1 MGLTADWDLRITRA
15 MKRSI
20 IYIAAATVMM
30 GSCAKVETNT
40 VKPVPGD
47 EVRFSGNLGVNTKTI
62 YGDETA
68 TGIKVNWKNGDKV
81 LVYGTNCS
89 VGRDM
94 AEYNITNADNEGN
107 EIIQNFANSLDKT
120 GDFGVQWGAD
130 ENVKCDFYS
139 VYPSVNNGHN
149 TTITPNADGKSVTVR
164 AHIRPSQFCVFNANS
179 TATAYS
185 GVPYNEK
192 YTDLTMPDAFM
203 YAVTPD
209 QETCTEIV
217 KLRYNPFSTVL
228 KFQFEGFTTST
239 ELTSPYIYLQKV
251 ILNAPDGVTVA
262 GNFDVTIGKDGSISS
277 VPVADS
283 EASNVI
289 EVNTI
294 LPGGSYVRLGK
305 NMPVDFS
312 IFTIPQNGLELSE
325 TWNVVLQ
332 TNAGNFRYKLK
343 PNTSS
348 ANNTGKTAALVAGQ
362 VHKLNVPKL
371 TVTQDITLNPADWM
385 TQIPRNVYLSELSL
399 PGSWYSVL
407 EEYQG
412 KGVSIANQYA
422 AGVRA
427 FNLDCRL
434 TKETSSSSTMRLVC
448 AGTDGVGTAGS
459 DYVSGVLVL
468 DKMKEIGAL
477 IANNPEEYVVV
488 VLTVAEKPMTR
499 KPALA
504 SEISYGTVAPQE
516 ILNAIATML
525 KDPSLD
531 SYIYKKP
538 ITPNTTVYDVLGKI
552 IVKVN
557 ANTSKFLNESYTSIP
572 NAMVSLASMA
582 GGVEYPGYPDT
593 DITAGVFDSMQTS
606 AIYNSNTESGLKF
619 YYHQAQKSY
628 ESGSSSSPNLD
639 QRRKAIDDI
648 TAKSRAIYEENLHN
662 AWFQIGIGGYIV
674 KTGFLGQKT
683 NDRLAVAT
691 NLNEYLLQKVQN
703 KLLSQEGLA
712 PSPVGI
718 VLMNY
723 CTGDSTNG
731 NGAALVKAI
740 LEMNT
745 MFRLNRDPAK
755 PEWPDQENVGG
766 DSGSGGGS
774 GGSTG
779 GGGGI

>member
-1 MGLTADWDLRITRA
+1 MGVKQKKMRNSVLCLAGLALIL
-15 MKRSI
+15 
-20 IYIAAATVMM
+20 
-30 GSCAKVETNT
+30 GSC
-40 VKPVPGD
+40 VKEELKQVTPAPGK
-47 EVRFSGNLGVNTKTI
+47 EVRFSGNLGNNSTTRTV
-62 YGDETA
+62 YGEESK

-81 LVYGTNCS
+81 LVYGTNCVS
-89 VGRDM
+89 GRDC
-94 AEYNITNADNEGN
+94 AEYKVTNADADGN
-107 EIIQNFANSLDKT
+107 EVLQNFANSLDKT
-120 GDFGVQWGAD
+120 GEFGVQWGMD
-130 ENVKCDFYS
+130 GTEKCDFYS

-149 TTITPNADGKSVTVR
+149 TTITPNADGTGVTVR

-179 TATAYS
+179 DATAYS
-185 GVPYNEK
+185 GTPYDEK
-192 YTDLTMPDAFM
+192 YTDGTMPDAFM
-203 YAVTPD
+203 YAVTPNQD
-209 QETCTEIV
+209 NGTEV
-217 KLRYNPFSTVL
+217 VNLRYTPFSTVL
-228 KFQFEGFTTST
+228 KFHFAGFTTSVD
-239 ELTSPYIYLQKV
+239 LTSPYIYLQKV
-251 ILNAPDGVTVA
+251 ILTAPDGVMVA
-262 GNFDVTIGKDGSISS
+262 GNFDVTIDKDGSVTSH
-277 VPVADS
+277 PVADS

-305 NMPVDFS
+305 NMPIDFS
-312 IFTIPQNGLELSE
+312 IFTIPQNGLSLSE
-325 TWNVVLQ
+325 TWNVVMQ

-343 PNTSS
+343 PST
-348 ANNTGKTAALVAGQ
+348 NNTGKNSNLVAGQ
-362 VHKLNVPKL
+362 VHKLNIPIL

-412 KGVSIANQYA
+412 TGVDIATQYA
-422 AGVRA
+422 NGVRA

-434 TKETSSSSTMRLVC
+434 TRETSSSSSALRLVC
-448 AGTDGVGTAGS
+448 AGTDGVGTAGT
-459 DYVSGVLVL
+459 DYNNGVLVL
-468 DKMKEIGAL
+468 DKMKEIGNL
-477 IANNPEEYVVV
+477 IANHQEEYVVV

-499 KPALA
+499 KPAFA

-525 KDPSLD
+525 ADSSLD
-531 SYIYKKP
+531 SYIYKNP
-538 ITPNTTVYDVLGKI
+538 ITPNTTVSDVLGKI

-557 ANTSKFLNESYTSIP
+557 ANTSNFRADTYENIP

-593 DITAGVFDSMQTS
+593 DLTAGVFNSMQVDT
-606 AIYNSNTESGLKF
+606 IYNNKEASGLKF
-619 YYHQAQKSY
+619 YYHQAQKTY
-628 ESGSSSSPNLD
+628 ATGSTSSPSLD
-639 QRRKAIDDI
+639 ERHKAIDDI
-648 TAKSRAIYEENLHN
+648 TAQSRTIYENNLHN

-674 KTGFLGQKT
+674 ETNSWGQKT
-683 NDRLAVAT
+683 NNRLAVAT
-691 NLNEYLLQKVQN
+691 DLNNYLLTKVQN
-703 KLLSQEGLA
+703 KLLGQEGLA

-723 CTGDSTNG
+723 CTGDSSNG

-755 PEWPDQENVGG
+755 PEWPDQTNVDGGGESGG
-766 DSGSGGGS
+766 DN

>member
-1 MGLTADWDLRITRA
+1 MRNSVLCLAGLALIL
-15 MKRSI
+15 
-20 IYIAAATVMM
+20 
-30 GSCAKVETNT
+30 GSC
-40 VKPVPGD
+40 VKEELKQVTPAPGK
-47 EVRFSGNLGVNTKTI
+47 EVRFSGNLGNNSTTRTA
-62 YGDETA
+62 YGEETT

-81 LVYGTNCS
+81 LVYGTNC
-89 VGRDM
+89 VNGRDC
-94 AEYNITNADNEGN
+94 AEYKVTNADADGN
-107 EIIQNFANSLDKT
+107 EVLQNFANSLDKT
-120 GDFGVQWGAD
+120 AEFGVQWGMD
-130 ENVKCDFYS
+130 GTEKCDFYS
-139 VYPSVNNGHN
+139 VYPSVNNGHR
-149 TTITPNADGKSVTVR
+149 TSITPAADGSGVTVR

-179 TATAYS
+179 DATAYS
-185 GVPYNEK
+185 GTPYDEK
-192 YTDLTMPDAFM
+192 YTDGTMPDAFM

-209 QETCTEIV
+209 QDNGTEV
-217 KLRYNPFSTVL
+217 VNLRYTPFSTVL
-228 KFQFEGFTTST
+228 KFHFAGFTTSLD
-239 ELTSPYIYLQKV
+239 LTSPYIYLQKV
-251 ILNAPDGVTVA
+251 ILTAPDGVTVA
-262 GNFDVTIGKDGSISS
+262 GNFDVTIGKNGKVTSH
-277 VPVADS
+277 PVGDS

-305 NMPVDFS
+305 NMPIDFS
-312 IFTIPQNGLELSE
+312 IFTIPQDGLSLSE
-325 TWNVVLQ
+325 TWNVVMQ

-343 PNTSS
+343 PST
-348 ANNTGKTAALVAGQ
+348 NNTGKNSNLVAGQ
-362 VHKLNVPKL
+362 VHKLNIPIL

-412 KGVSIANQYA
+412 TGVNIATQYA

-434 TKETSSSSTMRLVC
+434 TRETSSSSTLRLVC
-448 AGTDGVGTAGS
+448 AGTDGVGTAGT
-459 DYVSGVLVL
+459 DYNNGVLVL
-468 DKMKEIGAL
+468 DKMKEIGNL
-477 IANNPEEYVVV
+477 IANHQEEYVVV

-499 KPALA
+499 KPAFA

-525 KDPSLD
+525 ADSSLD
-531 SYIYKKP
+531 SYIYKNP
-538 ITPNTTVYDVLGKI
+538 ITPNTTVSDVLGKI

-557 ANTSKFLNESYTSIP
+557 ANTSNFRADTYENIP

-593 DITAGVFDSMQTS
+593 DLTAGVFNSMQVDT
-606 AIYNSNTESGLKF
+606 IYNNKEASGLKF
-619 YYHQAQKSY
+619 YYHQAQKTY
-628 ESGSSSSPNLD
+628 ATGSTSSPSLD
-639 QRRKAIDDI
+639 ERHKAIDDI
-648 TAKSRAIYEENLHN
+648 TAQSRTIYENNLHN

-674 KTGFLGQKT
+674 ETNSWGQKT
-683 NDRLAVAT
+683 NNRLAVAT
-691 NLNEYLLQKVQN
+691 DLNNYLLTKVQN
-703 KLLSQEGLA
+703 KLLGKEGLA

-723 CTGDSTNG
+723 CTGDSSNG

-745 MFRLNRDPAK
+745 MFRLTRDPAK
-755 PEWPDQENVGG
+755 PEWPNQTNVDGGGESGG
-766 DSGSGGGS
+766 DNGGS
-774 GGSTG
+774 SG

>member
-1 MGLTADWDLRITRA
+1 MGVKQKKMRNSVLCLAGLALIL
-15 MKRSI
+15 
-20 IYIAAATVMM
+20 
-30 GSCAKVETNT
+30 GSC
-40 VKPVPGD
+40 VKEELKQVTPAPGK
-47 EVRFSGNLGVNTKTI
+47 EVRFSGNLGNNSTTRTA
-62 YGDETA
+62 YGEETT

-81 LVYGTNCS
+81 LVYGTNC
-89 VGRDM
+89 VNGRDC
-94 AEYNITNADNEGN
+94 AEYKVTNADADGN
-107 EIIQNFANSLDKT
+107 EVLQNFANSLDKT
-120 GDFGVQWGAD
+120 AEFGVQWGMD
-130 ENVKCDFYS
+130 GTEKCDFYS
-139 VYPSVNNGHN
+139 VYPSVNNGHR
-149 TTITPNADGKSVTVR
+149 TSITPAADGSGVTVR

-179 TATAYS
+179 DATAYS
-185 GVPYNEK
+185 GTPYDEK
-192 YTDLTMPDAFM
+192 YTDGTMPDAFM

-209 QETCTEIV
+209 QDNGTEV
-217 KLRYNPFSTVL
+217 VNLRYTPFSTVL
-228 KFQFEGFTTST
+228 KFHFAGFTTSLD
-239 ELTSPYIYLQKV
+239 LTSPYIYLQKV
-251 ILNAPDGVTVA
+251 ILTAPDGVTVA
-262 GNFDVTIGKDGSISS
+262 GNFDVTIGKNGKVTSH
-277 VPVADS
+277 PVGDS

-305 NMPVDFS
+305 NMPIDFS
-312 IFTIPQNGLELSE
+312 IFTIPQDGLSLSE
-325 TWNVVLQ
+325 TWNVVMQ

-343 PNTSS
+343 PST
-348 ANNTGKTAALVAGQ
+348 NNTGKNSNLVAGQ
-362 VHKLNVPKL
+362 VHKLNIPKL

-412 KGVSIANQYA
+412 TGVNIATQYA

-434 TKETSSSSTMRLVC
+434 TRETSSSSTLRLVC
-448 AGTDGVGTAGS
+448 AGTDGVGTAGT
-459 DYVSGVLVL
+459 DYNNGVLVL
-468 DKMKEIGAL
+468 DKMKEIGNL
-477 IANNPEEYVVV
+477 IANHQEEYVVV

-499 KPALA
+499 KPAFA

-525 KDPSLD
+525 ADSSLD
-531 SYIYKKP
+531 SYIYKNP
-538 ITPNTTVYDVLGKI
+538 ITPNTTVSDVLGKI

-557 ANTSKFLNESYTSIP
+557 ANTSNFRADTYENIP

-593 DITAGVFDSMQTS
+593 DLTAGVFNSMQVDT
-606 AIYNSNTESGLKF
+606 IYNNKEASGLKF
-619 YYHQAQKSY
+619 YYHQAQKTY
-628 ESGSSSSPNLD
+628 ATGSTSSPSLD
-639 QRRKAIDDI
+639 ERHKAIDDI
-648 TAKSRAIYEENLHN
+648 TAQSRTIYENNLHN

-674 KTGFLGQKT
+674 ETNSWGQKT
-683 NDRLAVAT
+683 NNRLAVAT
-691 NLNEYLLQKVQN
+691 DLNNYLLTKVQN
-703 KLLSQEGLA
+703 KLLGKEGLA

-723 CTGDSTNG
+723 CTGDSSNG

-745 MFRLNRDPAK
+745 MFRLTRDPAK
-755 PEWPDQENVGG
+755 PEWPNQTNVDGGGESGG
-766 DSGSGGGS
+766 DNGGS
-774 GGSTG
+774 SG

>member
-1 MGLTADWDLRITRA
+1 MAIA

-20 IYIAAATVMM
+20 IYIAALTLVM
-30 GSCAKVETNT
+30 GSCAKEENNI
-40 VKPVPGD
+40 VKPTPGD
-47 EVRFSGNLGVNTKTI
+47 EVRFSGKLSAGTQTKTA
-62 YGDETA
+62 YGEETA

-81 LVYGTNCS
+81 LVYGTNCLA
-89 VGRDM
+89 GREM
-94 AEYNITNADNEGN
+94 AEYNVTNADAEGN
-107 EIIQNFANSLDKT
+107 EVLQNFANSLDKT
-120 GDFGVQWGAD
+120 GDFGVQWGMD
-130 ENVKCDFYS
+130 GTEKCDFYS

-149 TTITPNADGKSVTVR
+149 TTITPKADGSGVTVR

-179 TATAYS
+179 DATAYS
-185 GVPYNEK
+185 GMPYDEK
-192 YTDLTMPDAFM
+192 YTDGTMPDAFM
-203 YAVTPD
+203 YAVTPNQD
-209 QETCTEIV
+209 NGTEV
-217 KLRYNPFSTVL
+217 VNLRYKPFSTVL
-228 KFQFEGFTTST
+228 KFHFAGFTTSVD
-239 ELTSPYIYLQKV
+239 LTSPYIYLQKV
-251 ILNAPDGVTVA
+251 ILTAPDEVTVA
-262 GNFDVTIGKDGSISS
+262 GNFDVTIGKDGKVTSK
-277 VPVADS
+277 PVADS

-305 NMPVDFS
+305 NMPIDFS
-312 IFTIPQNGLELSE
+312 IFTIPQEGLSLSD
-325 TWNVVLQ
+325 TWNVVMQ

-343 PNTSS
+343 PSTSS
-348 ANNTGKTAALVAGQ
+348 TNNTGKNSNLVAGQ
-362 VHKLNVPKL
+362 VHKLNIPKL

-412 KGVSIANQYA
+412 KGVDIATQYA

-723 CTGDSTNG
+723 CTGDSNNG

-755 PEWPDQENVGG
+755 PEWPDQESVGGG
-766 DSGSGGGS
+766 DSGSGES
-774 GGSTG
+774 GGSSG
-779 GGGGI
+779 GSEGI

>member
-1 MGLTADWDLRITRA
+1 MGVKQKKMRNSVLCLAGLALIL
-15 MKRSI
+15 
-20 IYIAAATVMM
+20 
-30 GSCAKVETNT
+30 GSC
-40 VKPVPGD
+40 VKEELKQVTPAPGK
-47 EVRFSGNLGVNTKTI
+47 EVRFSGNLGNNSTTRTA
-62 YGDETA
+62 YGEETA

-81 LVYGTNCS
+81 LVYGTNCVS
-89 VGRDM
+89 GRDC
-94 AEYNITNADNEGN
+94 AEYKVTNADADGN
-107 EIIQNFANSLDKT
+107 EVLQNFANSLDKT
-120 GDFGVQWGAD
+120 AEFGVQWGMD
-130 ENVKCDFYS
+130 GTEKCDFYS
-139 VYPSVNNGHN
+139 VYPSVNNGHR
-149 TTITPNADGKSVTVR
+149 TSITPAADGSGVTVR
-164 AHIRPSQFCVFNANS
+164 AHIRPSQFCVFSANS
-179 TATAYS
+179 DATAYS
-185 GVPYNEK
+185 GTPYDET
-192 YTDLTMPDAFM
+192 YTDGTMPDAFM

-209 QETCTEIV
+209 QDNGTEV
-217 KLRYNPFSTVL
+217 VNLRYTPFSTVL
-228 KFQFEGFTTST
+228 KFHFAGFTTSLD
-239 ELTSPYIYLQKV
+239 LTSPYIYLQKV
-251 ILNAPDGVTVA
+251 ILTAPDGVTVA
-262 GNFDVTIGKDGSISS
+262 GNFDVTIGKDGSVTSS
-277 VPVADS
+277 LPVAGS

-305 NMPVDFS
+305 NMSIDFS
-312 IFTIPQNGLELSE
+312 IFTIPQDGLSLSE
-325 TWNVVLQ
+325 TWNVVMQ

-343 PNTSS
+343 PST
-348 ANNTGKTAALVAGQ
+348 NNTGKNSNLVAGQ
-362 VHKLNVPKL
+362 VHKLNIPIL

-412 KGVSIANQYA
+412 KGVDIATQYA

-434 TKETSSSSTMRLVC
+434 TYESTNRLNTSGTGNLRLVC
-448 AGTDGVGTAGS
+448 AGTDGNSTFGHDNG
-459 DYVSGVLVL
+459 DLVL

-488 VLTVAEKPMTR
+488 VLTVAEKPLTR
-499 KPALA
+499 SA
-504 SEISYGTVAPQE
+504 IGTYVYGTTAPRE

-525 KDPSLD
+525 ADSSLD
-531 SYIYKKP
+531 SYIYKDS

-557 ANTSKFLNESYTSIP
+557 TNTSNFLADGADGYTSIP

-582 GGVEYPGYPDT
+582 GGAGYTDYT
-593 DITAGVFDSMQTS
+593 DITPGVFNSMQTS
-606 AIYNSNTESGLKF
+606 TIYNSKTESGLTF
-619 YYHQAQKSY
+619 YDHQAQKTY
-628 ESGSSSSPNLD
+628 ASGSSSSPNLD
-639 QRRKAIDDI
+639 QRHAAIDDI
-648 TAKSRAIYEENLHN
+648 TAQSRTIYEKNLHN
-662 AWFQIGIGGYIV
+662 AWFQIGIGGYNA
-674 KTGFLGQKT
+674 
-683 NDRLAVAT
+683 NDDTDKLTIASD
-691 NLNEYLLQKVQN
+691 LNNYLLTKVQK
-703 KLLSQEGLA
+703 KLLGEEGLA

-723 CTGDSTNG
+723 CTGDSSNG

-755 PEWPDQENVGG
+755 PEWPDQTNVDGGGESGG
-766 DSGSGGGS
+766 DN

>member
-1 MGLTADWDLRITRA
+1 MGVKQKKMRNSVLCLAGLALIL
-15 MKRSI
+15 
-20 IYIAAATVMM
+20 
-30 GSCAKVETNT
+30 GSC
-40 VKPVPGD
+40 VKEELKQVTPAPGK
-47 EVRFSGNLGVNTKTI
+47 EVRFSGNLGNNSTTRTA
-62 YGDETA
+62 YGEETA

-81 LVYGTNCS
+81 LVYGTNCVS
-89 VGRDM
+89 GRDC
-94 AEYNITNADNEGN
+94 AEYKVTNADADGN
-107 EIIQNFANSLDKT
+107 EVLQNFANSLDKT
-120 GDFGVQWGAD
+120 GEFGVQWGMD
-130 ENVKCDFYS
+130 GTEKCDFYS
-139 VYPSVNNGHN
+139 VYPSVNNGHS
-149 TTITPNADGKSVTVR
+149 TSITPAADGNGVTVR

-179 TATAYS
+179 DATAYS
-185 GVPYNEK
+185 GTPYDEK
-192 YTDLTMPDAFM
+192 YTDGTMPDAFM
-203 YAVTPD
+203 YAVTPNQD
-209 QETCTEIV
+209 NGTEV
-217 KLRYNPFSTVL
+217 VNLRYTPFSTVL
-228 KFQFEGFTTST
+228 KFHFAGFTTSLD
-239 ELTSPYIYLQKV
+239 LTSPYIYLQKV
-251 ILNAPDGVTVA
+251 ILTAPDGVTVA
-262 GNFDVTIGKDGSISS
+262 GNFDVTIGKDGSVTSS
-277 VPVADS
+277 LPVAGS

-305 NMPVDFS
+305 NMPIDFS
-312 IFTIPQNGLELSE
+312 IFTIPQDGLSLSE
-325 TWNVVLQ
+325 TWNVVMQ

-343 PNTSS
+343 PST
-348 ANNTGKTAALVAGQ
+348 NNTGKNSNLVAGQ
-362 VHKLNVPKL
+362 VHKLNIPIL

-412 KGVSIANQYA
+412 RGVNIATQYA

-434 TKETSSSSTMRLVC
+434 TRETSSSSTLRLVC
-448 AGTDGVGTAGS
+448 AGTDGVGTAGT
-459 DYVSGVLVL
+459 DYNNGVLVL
-468 DKMKEIGAL
+468 DKMKEIGNL

-525 KDPSLD
+525 KDSSLD

-538 ITPNTTVYDVLGKI
+538 ITPNTTVHDVLGKI

-755 PEWPDQENVGG
+755 PEWPNQTNVDGGGESGG
-766 DSGSGGGS
+766 DNGGSSGSGGG
-774 GGSTG
+774 
-779 GGGGI
+779 I

>member
-1 MGLTADWDLRITRA
+1 MGVKQKKMRNSVLCLAGLALIL
-15 MKRSI
+15 
-20 IYIAAATVMM
+20 
-30 GSCAKVETNT
+30 GSC
-40 VKPVPGD
+40 VKEELKQVTPAPGK
-47 EVRFSGNLGVNTKTI
+47 EVRFSGNLGNNNTTRTV
-62 YGDETA
+62 YGEETA

-81 LVYGTNCS
+81 LVYGTNCVS
-89 VGRDM
+89 GRDC
-94 AEYNITNADNEGN
+94 AEYKVTNADADGN
-107 EIIQNFANSLDKT
+107 EVLQNFANSLDKT
-120 GDFGVQWGAD
+120 GEFGVQWGMEGA
-130 ENVKCDFYS
+130 EKCDFYS

-149 TTITPNADGKSVTVR
+149 TTITPNTDGAGVTVR

-179 TATAYS
+179 NATAYS
-185 GVPYNEK
+185 GTPYDEK
-192 YTDLTMPDAFM
+192 YTDGTMPDAFM

-209 QETCTEIV
+209 QDNGTEV
-217 KLRYNPFSTVL
+217 VNLRYTPFSTVL
-228 KFQFEGFTTST
+228 KFRFEGFTTSVD
-239 ELTSPYIYLQKV
+239 LTSPYIYLQKV
-251 ILNAPDGVTVA
+251 ILTAPDGVTVA
-262 GNFDVTIGKDGSISS
+262 GNFDVTIGKDGKVTSR
-277 VPVADS
+277 PVGDS

-305 NMPVDFS
+305 NMPIDFS
-312 IFTIPQNGLELSE
+312 IFTIPQDGLSLSE
-325 TWNVVLQ
+325 TWNVVMQ

-343 PNTSS
+343 PST
-348 ANNTGKTAALVAGQ
+348 NNTGKNSNLVAGQ
-362 VHKLNVPKL
+362 VHKLNIPIL

-412 KGVSIANQYA
+412 TGVNIATQYA

-434 TKETSSSSTMRLVC
+434 TRETSSSSSALRLVC
-448 AGTDGVGTAGS
+448 AGTDGVGTAGT
-459 DYVSGVLVL
+459 DYNNGVLVL
-468 DKMKEIGAL
+468 DKMKEIGNL
-477 IANNPEEYVVV
+477 IANHQEEYVVV

-499 KPALA
+499 KPLIGATKV
-504 SEISYGTVAPQE
+504 YGTVDPKQV
-516 ILNAIATML
+516 LNAIATML
-525 KDPSLD
+525 KDPSLA
-531 SYIYKKP
+531 SYIYDKP

-557 ANTSKFLNESYTSIP
+557 TNTSNFRADTYDNIP

-582 GGVEYPGYPDT
+582 GGAGYTDYT
-593 DITAGVFDSMQTS
+593 DITAGVFNSMQVDT
-606 AIYNSNTESGLKF
+606 IYNNKEASGLKF
-619 YYHQAQKSY
+619 YYHQAQKTY
-628 ESGSSSSPNLD
+628 ASGSTSSPNLD
-639 QRRKAIDDI
+639 ERHAAIDDI
-648 TAKSRAIYEENLHN
+648 TAQSRTIYENNLHN
-662 AWFQIGIGGYIV
+662 AWFQIGIGGYNA
-674 KTGFLGQKT
+674 
-683 NDRLAVAT
+683 NDDTDKLTIAS
-691 NLNEYLLQKVQN
+691 NLNSYLLTKVQN

-723 CTGDSTNG
+723 CTGNSTNG

-755 PEWPDQENVGG
+755 PEWPNQTNVDGGGESGG
-766 DSGSGGGS
+766 DNGGS
-774 GGSTG
+774 SG

>member
-1 MGLTADWDLRITRA
+1 MRNSVLCLAGLALIL
-15 MKRSI
+15 
-20 IYIAAATVMM
+20 
-30 GSCAKVETNT
+30 GSC
-40 VKPVPGD
+40 VKEELKQVTPAPGK
-47 EVRFSGNLGVNTKTI
+47 EVRFSGNLGNNSTTRTA
-62 YGDETA
+62 YGEETA
-68 TGIKVNWKNGDKV
+68 KGIKVNWKNGDKV
-81 LVYGTNCS
+81 LVYGTNCVS
-89 VGRDM
+89 GRDC
-94 AEYNITNADNEGN
+94 AEYKVTNADADGN
-107 EIIQNFANSLDKT
+107 EVLQNFANSLDKT
-120 GDFGVQWGAD
+120 GEFGVQWGMD
-130 ENVKCDFYS
+130 GTEKCDFYS
-139 VYPSVNNGHN
+139 VYPSVNNGHR
-149 TTITPNADGKSVTVR
+149 TSITPAADGSGVTVR

-179 TATAYS
+179 DATAYS
-185 GVPYNEK
+185 GTPYDEK
-192 YTDLTMPDAFM
+192 YTDGTMPDAFM
-203 YAVTPD
+203 YAVTPNQD
-209 QETCTEIV
+209 NGTEV
-217 KLRYNPFSTVL
+217 VNLRYTPFSTVL
-228 KFQFEGFTTST
+228 KFRFEGFTTSVD
-239 ELTSPYIYLQKV
+239 LTSPYIYLQKV
-251 ILNAPDGVTVA
+251 ILTAPDGVTVA
-262 GNFDVTIGKDGSISS
+262 GNFDVTIGKDGSVKS

-305 NMPVDFS
+305 NMPIDFS
-312 IFTIPQNGLELSE
+312 IFTIPQKGLSLSE
-325 TWNVVLQ
+325 TWNVVMQ

-343 PNTSS
+343 PSTSS
-348 ANNTGKTAALVAGQ
+348 TNNTGKNANLVAGQ
-362 VHKLNVPKL
+362 VHKLNIPKL
-371 TVTQDITLNPADWM
+371 TITQNFTLNPAVWM

-412 KGVSIANQYA
+412 KGVNIATQYA

-434 TKETSSSSTMRLVC
+434 TKETSSSSTLRLVC

-525 KDPSLD
+525 KDSSLD

-557 ANTSKFLNESYTSIP
+557 TNTSNFRADTYDNIP

-582 GGVEYPGYPDT
+582 GGAGYTDYT
-593 DITAGVFDSMQTS
+593 DITPGVFNSMQTS
-606 AIYNSNTESGLKF
+606 TIYNSKTESGLTF
-619 YYHQAQKSY
+619 YYHQAQKTY
-628 ESGSSSSPNLD
+628 ASGSTSSPNLD
-639 QRRKAIDDI
+639 ERHAAIDDI
-648 TAKSRAIYEENLHN
+648 TAQSRTIYEKNLHN
-662 AWFQIGIGGYIV
+662 AWFQIGIGGYNA
-674 KTGFLGQKT
+674 
-683 NDRLAVAT
+683 NDDTDKLTIAS
-691 NLNEYLLQKVQN
+691 NLNSYLLTKVQN

-723 CTGDSTNG
+723 CTGNSTNG

-755 PEWPDQENVGG
+755 PEWPNQTNVEGGGESGG
-766 DSGSGGGS
+766 DNGGS
-774 GGSTG
+774 SG

>member
-1 MGLTADWDLRITRA
+1 
-15 MKRSI
+15 MKRSV
-20 IYIAAATVMM
+20 IYIAAMTLVM
-30 GSCAKVETNT
+30 GSCAKEENNI
-40 VKPVPGD
+40 VKPTPGD
-47 EVRFSGNLGVNTKTI
+47 EVRFSGKLSAGTQTKTA
-62 YGDETA
+62 YGEETA

-81 LVYGTNCS
+81 LVYGTNCLA
-89 VGRDM
+89 GREM
-94 AEYNITNADNEGN
+94 AEYNVTNADAEGN
-107 EIIQNFANSLDKT
+107 EVLQNFANSLDKT
-120 GDFGVQWGAD
+120 GEFGVQWGMEGA
-130 ENVKCDFYS
+130 EKCDFYS

-149 TTITPNADGKSVTVR
+149 TTITPNTDGAGVTVR

-179 TATAYS
+179 NATAYS
-185 GVPYNEK
+185 GTPYDEK
-192 YTDLTMPDAFM
+192 YTDGTMPDAFM

-209 QETCTEIV
+209 QDNGTEV
-217 KLRYNPFSTVL
+217 VNLRYTPFSTVL
-228 KFQFEGFTTST
+228 KFRFEGFTTSVD
-239 ELTSPYIYLQKV
+239 LTSPYIYLQKV
-251 ILNAPDGVTVA
+251 ILTAPDGVTVA
-262 GNFDVTIGKDGSISS
+262 GNFDVTIGKDGKVTSR
-277 VPVADS
+277 PVGDS

-305 NMPVDFS
+305 NMPIDFS
-312 IFTIPQNGLELSE
+312 IFTIPQDGLSLSE
-325 TWNVVLQ
+325 TWNVVMQ

-343 PNTSS
+343 PST
-348 ANNTGKTAALVAGQ
+348 NNTGKNSNLVAGQ
-362 VHKLNVPKL
+362 VHKLNIPIL

-412 KGVSIANQYA
+412 TGVNIANQYA

-434 TKETSSSSTMRLVC
+434 TYESTNRLNTSGTGNLRLVC
-448 AGTDGVGTAGS
+448 AGTDGNSTFGHDNG
-459 DYVSGVLVL
+459 DLVL

-488 VLTVAEKPMTR
+488 VLTVAEKPLTR
-499 KPALA
+499 SA
-504 SEISYGTVAPQE
+504 IGTYVYGTTAPRE
-516 ILNAIATML
+516 VLNAIATML
-525 KDPSLD
+525 ADSSLA
-531 SYIYKKP
+531 SYIYDKP

-557 ANTSKFLNESYTSIP
+557 TNTSKFLADGADGYTSIP

-582 GGVEYPGYPDT
+582 GGAGYTDYT
-593 DITAGVFDSMQTS
+593 DITAGVFNSMQTS
-606 AIYNSNTESGLKF
+606 TIYNSKTESGLTF
-619 YYHQAQKSY
+619 YYHQAQKTY
-628 ESGSSSSPNLD
+628 ASGSTPNLNE
-639 QRRKAIDDI
+639 RHAAIDDI
-648 TAKSRAIYEENLHN
+648 TAQSRTIYEKNLHN
-662 AWFQIGIGGYIV
+662 AWFQIGIGGYNA
-674 KTGFLGQKT
+674 
-683 NDRLAVAT
+683 NDDTDKLTIASD
-691 NLNEYLLQKVQN
+691 LNGYLLKKVQN

-755 PEWPDQENVGG
+755 PEWPDQESVGGG
-766 DSGSGGGS
+766 DSGSGES
-774 GGSTG
+774 GGSSG
-779 GGGGI
+779 GSDGI

>member
-47 EVRFSGNLGVNTKTI
+47 EVRFSGNLGINTKTI

-89 VGRDM
+89 AGRDM
-94 AEYNITNADNEGN
+94 AEYNVTNADNEGN

-348 ANNTGKTAALVAGQ
+348 ANNTGKTAKLVAGQ

-399 PGSWYSVL
+399 PGSWYSVH

-412 KGVSIANQYA
+412 KGVDIATQYS

-434 TKETSSSSTMRLVC
+434 TRETSSSSSALRLVC
-448 AGTDGVGTAGS
+448 AGTDGSGTAGIS
-459 DYVSGVLVL
+459 YDNGDLVL

-477 IANNPEEYVVV
+477 IANNQEEYVVV
-488 VLTVAEKPMTR
+488 VLTVAEKPLTR
-499 KPALA
+499 NTLFGTNV
-504 SEISYGTVAPQE
+504 YGTTAPQE
-516 ILNAIATML
+516 VLNAIATML
-525 KDPSLD
+525 SDPSLD
-531 SYIYKKP
+531 SYIYKNP

-557 ANTSKFLNESYTSIP
+557 TNTSNFLADTYTAIP
-572 NAMVSLASMA
+572 YSMVSLGSMA
-582 GGVEYPGYPDT
+582 GGAGYTDYA
-593 DITAGVFDSMQTS
+593 DITTGIFNSMQS
-606 AIYNSNTESGLKF
+606 ATIYNSKTESDLTY
-619 YYHQAQKSY
+619 YYHHAQKTY
-628 ESGSSSSPNLD
+628 PSGSTSSPSMD
-639 QRRKAIDDI
+639 ERRAAIDDI
-648 TAKSRAIYEENLHN
+648 TAQSRTIYENNLHN
-662 AWFQIGIGGYIV
+662 SWFQIGIGGYNSEDSDD
-674 KTGFLGQKT
+674 KLT
-683 NDRLAVAT
+683 VAT
-691 NLNEYLLQKVQN
+691 DLNNYLLAKVEK
-703 KLLSQEGLA
+703 KLLGEEGLA

-723 CTGDSTNG
+723 CTGDESNG
-731 NGAALVKAI
+731 NGAALVKKI

>member
-1 MGLTADWDLRITRA
+1 MRNSVLCLAGLALIL
-15 MKRSI
+15 
-20 IYIAAATVMM
+20 
-30 GSCAKVETNT
+30 GSC
-40 VKPVPGD
+40 VKEELKQVTPAPGK
-47 EVRFSGNLGVNTKTI
+47 EVRFSGNLGNNSTTRTA
-62 YGDETA
+62 YGEETA
-68 TGIKVNWKNGDKV
+68 KGIKVNWKNGDKV
-81 LVYGTNCS
+81 LVYGTNCIS
-89 VGRDM
+89 GRDC
-94 AEYNITNADNEGN
+94 AEYKVTNADADGN
-107 EIIQNFANSLDKT
+107 EVLQNFANSLDKT
-120 GDFGVQWGAD
+120 GEFGVQWGMD
-130 ENVKCDFYS
+130 GTEKCDFYS
-139 VYPSVNNGHN
+139 VYPSVNNGHR
-149 TTITPNADGKSVTVR
+149 TSITPAADGSGVTVR

-179 TATAYS
+179 DATAYS
-185 GVPYNEK
+185 GTPYDEK
-192 YTDLTMPDAFM
+192 YTDGTMPDAFM

-209 QETCTEIV
+209 QDNGTEV
-217 KLRYNPFSTVL
+217 VNLRYTPFSTVL
-228 KFQFEGFTTST
+228 KFHFAGFTTSLD
-239 ELTSPYIYLQKV
+239 LTSPYIYLQKV
-251 ILNAPDGVTVA
+251 ILTAPDGVTVA
-262 GNFDVTIGKDGSISS
+262 GNFDVTIGKDGKVTSH
-277 VPVADS
+277 PVGDS

-305 NMPVDFS
+305 NMPIDFS
-312 IFTIPQNGLELSE
+312 IFTIPQNGLSLSE
-325 TWNVVLQ
+325 TWNVVMQ

-343 PNTSS
+343 PSASS
-348 ANNTGKTAALVAGQ
+348 TNNTGKNSNLVAGQ
-362 VHKLNVPKL
+362 VHKLNIPIL

-412 KGVSIANQYA
+412 KGVNIATQYA

-434 TKETSSSSTMRLVC
+434 TRETSSSSSALRLVC

-499 KPALA
+499 KPLIGATKV
-504 SEISYGTVAPQE
+504 YGTVAPQE
-516 ILNAIATML
+516 VLNAIATML

-557 ANTSKFLNESYTSIP
+557 ANTSKFLNENYTSIP

-582 GGVEYPGYPDT
+582 GGAGYTDYS
-593 DITAGVFDSMQTS
+593 DITAGVFNSMQVDT
-606 AIYNSNTESGLKF
+606 IYNNKEASGLKF
-619 YYHQAQKSY
+619 YYHQAQKTY
-628 ESGSSSSPNLD
+628 ASGSTSSPNLD
-639 QRRKAIDDI
+639 ERHAAIDDI
-648 TAKSRAIYEENLHN
+648 TAQSRTIYENNLHN
-662 AWFQIGIGGYIV
+662 AWFQIGIGGYNA
-674 KTGFLGQKT
+674 
-683 NDRLAVAT
+683 NDDTDKLTIASD
-691 NLNEYLLQKVQN
+691 LNGYLLTKVQN

-723 CTGDSTNG
+723 CTGNSTNG

-755 PEWPDQENVGG
+755 PEWPNQTNVDGGGESGG
-766 DSGSGGGS
+766 DNGGS
-774 GGSTG
+774 SG

>member
-1 MGLTADWDLRITRA
+1 MGVKQKKMRNSVLCLAGLALIL
-15 MKRSI
+15 
-20 IYIAAATVMM
+20 
-30 GSCAKVETNT
+30 GSC
-40 VKPVPGD
+40 VKEELKQVTPAPGK
-47 EVRFSGNLGVNTKTI
+47 EVRFSGNLGNNSTTRTV
-62 YGDETA
+62 YGEETA

-81 LVYGTNCS
+81 LVYGTNCVS
-89 VGRDM
+89 GRDC
-94 AEYNITNADNEGN
+94 AEYKVTNADADGN
-107 EIIQNFANSLDKT
+107 EVLQNFANSLDKT
-120 GDFGVQWGAD
+120 GEFGVQWGMD
-130 ENVKCDFYS
+130 GTEKCDFYS
-139 VYPSVNNGHN
+139 VYPSVNNGHR
-149 TTITPNADGKSVTVR
+149 TSITPAADGSGVTVR

-179 TATAYS
+179 DATAYS
-185 GVPYNEK
+185 GTPYDET
-192 YTDLTMPDAFM
+192 YTDGTMPDSFM

-209 QETCTEIV
+209 QDNGTEV
-217 KLRYNPFSTVL
+217 VNLRYTPFSTVL
-228 KFQFEGFTTST
+228 KFHFAGFTTSLD
-239 ELTSPYIYLQKV
+239 LTSPYIYLQKV
-251 ILNAPDGVTVA
+251 ILTAPDGVTVA
-262 GNFDVTIGKDGSISS
+262 GNFDVTIGKDGKVTSH
-277 VPVADS
+277 PVADS
-283 EASNVI
+283 EASKVI

-305 NMPVDFS
+305 NMSIDFS
-312 IFTIPQNGLELSE
+312 IFTIPQDGLSLSE
-325 TWNVVLQ
+325 AWNVVMQ

-343 PNTSS
+343 PSTSS
-348 ANNTGKTAALVAGQ
+348 TNNTGKNANLVAGQ
-362 VHKLNVPKL
+362 VHKLNIPKL
-371 TVTQDITLNPADWM
+371 TITQDFTLNPAIWM

-412 KGVSIANQYA
+412 TGVNIANQYA

-434 TKETSSSSTMRLVC
+434 THETSSSSSALRLVC
-448 AGTDGVGTAGS
+448 AGTDKSGLAGTSYYKG
-459 DYVSGVLVL
+459 DLVL

-499 KPALA
+499 KTMFGNTNV
-504 SEISYGTVAPQE
+504 YGTVDPKQV
-516 ILNAIATML
+516 LNAIATML
-525 KDPSLD
+525 KDPSLA
-531 SYIYKKP
+531 SYIYDKP

-557 ANTSKFLNESYTSIP
+557 TNTSNFRADTYDNIP

-582 GGVEYPGYPDT
+582 GGAGYTDYT
-593 DITAGVFDSMQTS
+593 DITPGVFNSMQTS
-606 AIYNSNTESGLKF
+606 TIYNSKTESGLTF
-619 YYHQAQKSY
+619 YYHQAQKTY
-628 ESGSSSSPNLD
+628 ASGSTSSPNLD
-639 QRRKAIDDI
+639 QRHTAIDDI
-648 TAKSRAIYEENLHN
+648 TAQSRTIYENNLHN
-662 AWFQIGIGGYIV
+662 AWFQIGIGGYNANDDTDK
-674 KTGFLGQKT
+674 KTI
-683 NDRLAVAT
+683 AS
-691 NLNEYLLQKVQN
+691 NLNGYLLTKVQN

-723 CTGDSTNG
+723 CTGNESNG

-755 PEWPDQENVGG
+755 PEWPDQTNVDGGGESGG
-766 DSGSGGGS
+766 DN